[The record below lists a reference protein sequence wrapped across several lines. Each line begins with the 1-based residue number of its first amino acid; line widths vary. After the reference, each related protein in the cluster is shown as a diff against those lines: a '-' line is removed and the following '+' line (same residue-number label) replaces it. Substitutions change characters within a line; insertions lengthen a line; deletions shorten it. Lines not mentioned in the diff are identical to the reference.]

1 MKHTIGKFVNEGDK
15 KLVGFIVESNGNTLA
30 VDKRVDISGTDE
42 EMVSAALVLA
52 KPEIDE
58 WQASFAHVGKEWDAE
73 AGAFKAAAAP
83 EGE

>member
-1 MKHTIGKFVNEGDK
+1 MKHTISKFKNEGDK

-52 KPEIDE
+52 KPDIDE
-58 WQASFAHVGKEWDAE
+58 WQASFVHVGKEWDAE
-73 AGAFKAAAAP
+73 AGAFKAAPAA